1 MPTNAFATPS
11 WEYDIMTVTTER
23 NGDIAVVTIDNP
35 PVNALS
41 QALRQDLWNAAETLD
56 ADPSVRAVILIC
68 EGRTFIAG
76 ADVNEFGKPPMPPHL
91 PDLVAHIETATKPWV
106 AAIHGSALGGGFEVA
121 LGCRFRVA
129 VPSASVGLP
138 EVRLGIV
145 PGAGGTVRLPRLV
158 GPAFAAEMV
167 TTGTPV
173 AAQKARS
180 RGLIDAVIE
189 GDLEKGAIDFA
200 RAALDQ
206 SLPLPLRQRGMPAVD
221 ATFWETTS
229 KAVASRAKGEDAP
242 LRALACVRKATEA
255 DFEAA
260 MAFERQTFLELRGSP
275 QAAALR
281 HVFFAERAAPRPP
294 ELAGVQPRSIR
305 SAAVIGGGTM
315 GAGIAAALRDAG
327 LPVTLV
333 ERDESAVE
341 RGLSNLRS
349 IFESAVKR
357 GKISS
362 ETAAERLSG
371 VVGTTD
377 YRLLARVD
385 VIIEAV
391 FEDIDVKR
399 EVFGKLSTFC
409 RPDTVLATNTSYLD
423 PERIAAG
430 IKHPERFIGLHFF
443 SPAHV
448 MKLLEIVPIAQTTPA
463 TLATGFA
470 LARMLNKIPVRAG
483 ICDGFIGNRILKVT
497 RAQAERLLLAG
508 ATPQMVDAAMR
519 AFGLPMGP
527 FEAQDL
533 GGLDIA
539 AFQRRAA
546 RERGETPFAP
556 IAERLCALE
565 RFGQKSGG
573 GWYDYAKG
581 DRTPKHSEIV
591 ADIIAGEARETSQQ
605 EWNEASIIDCI
616 VLPMVN
622 EASMILNEKVALRA
636 EDIDLVEI
644 HGYGFPRRRGG
655 LMHYAEGRGIAD
667 IVAALEGL
675 AAEGLAELP
684 SDLLCRCA
692 ESGQFVFTD

>member
-1 MPTNAFATPS
+1 
-11 WEYDIMTVTTER
+11 MTVTIEHS
-23 NGDIAVVTIDNP
+23 GEIAVVTIDNP

-41 QALRQDLWNAAETLD
+41 QAVRQDLWNAAETLD
-56 ADPSVRAVILIC
+56 ADFSVRAVVLIC

-76 ADVNEFGKPPMPPHL
+76 ADVNEFDKPPAPPHL
-91 PDLVAHIETATKPWV
+91 PDLVARIETAAKPWV

-129 VPSASVGLP
+129 VASARVGLP

-158 GPAFAAEMV
+158 GPALAAEMV
-167 TTGTPV
+167 TAGTPV
-173 AAQKARS
+173 AAPRARS
-180 RGLIDAVIE
+180 QGLIDAVVE

-206 SLPLPLRQRGMPAVD
+206 SLPLPLRQRGVPAVD
-221 ATFWETTS
+221 ATFWETITT
-229 KAVASRAKGEDAP
+229 AIAGRAKREDAP
-242 LRALACVRKATEA
+242 LRALACVRTAAEA
-255 DFEAA
+255 DFDTA
-260 MAFERQTFLELRGSP
+260 MAFERQTFLELRGSS
-275 QAAALR
+275 QASALR
-281 HVFFAERAAPRPP
+281 HVFFAERAALRPP
-294 ELAGVQPRSIR
+294 ELGGVEPRRIR

-315 GAGIAAALRDAG
+315 GAGIAAALCDAR

-333 ERDESAVE
+333 ERDEVAVE

-349 IFESAVKR
+349 IFDGLVKR

-362 ETAAERLSG
+362 EAAAERLST
-371 VVGTTD
+371 VTGTTD
-377 YRLLARVD
+377 YGLLAGVD
-385 VIIEAV
+385 LVIEAV

-399 EVFGKLSTFC
+399 DVFSRLSAVC
-409 RPDTVLATNTSYLD
+409 RADAVLATNTSYLD
-423 PERIAAG
+423 PEEIAAG
-430 IKHPERFIGLHFF
+430 IKHPERFVGLHFF

-448 MKLLEIVPIAQTTPA
+448 MKLLEIVPTAQTAPA

-483 ICDGFIGNRILKVT
+483 ICDGFIGNRILKIT

-508 ATPQMVDAAMR
+508 ATPQAVDAAMR
-519 AFGLPMGP
+519 TFGFPMGP

-546 RERGETPFAP
+546 RARGETPFAP

-573 GWYDYAKG
+573 GWYDYARG
-581 DRTPKHSEIV
+581 DRTPKPSKIV
-591 ADIIAGEARETSQQ
+591 ADIIADAAKGMQQ
-605 EWNEASIIDCI
+605 RPWDEPSIVDCI

-622 EASMILNEKVALRA
+622 EAMKILQEKVALRA
-636 EDIDLVEI
+636 VDIDLVKI
-644 HGYGFPRRRGG
+644 HGYGFPRWRGG
-655 LMHYAEGRGIAD
+655 PMHYAQQR
-667 IVAALEGL
+667 
-675 AAEGLAELP
+675 GLAEIVAQLEHFAAHGLADP
-684 SDLLCRCA
+684 PCHHLDSAARGSDTLGIDVPA
-692 ESGQFVFTD
+692 

>member
-1 MPTNAFATPS
+1 
-11 WEYDIMTVTTER
+11 MTLIIER
-23 NGDIAVVTIDNP
+23 KGDVALVTIDNP

-41 QALRQDLWNAAETLD
+41 QALRQDLWDAAESLD
-56 ADPSVRAVILIC
+56 ADPLVGAVVLIC

-76 ADVNEFGKPPMPPHL
+76 ADVIEFGKPPMPPHL
-91 PDLVAHIETATKPWV
+91 PDLVARIEMATKPWT
-106 AAIHGSALGGGFEVA
+106 AAIHGSALGGGLEVA

-129 VPSASVGLP
+129 VPKASIGLP

-158 GPAFAAEMV
+158 GPVLAAEMV

-173 AAQKARS
+173 TAQKARS
-180 RGLIDAVIE
+180 QGLIDAIIE

-206 SLPLPLRQRGMPAVD
+206 SLPLPLSQRGVPPVD
-221 ATFWETTS
+221 AAFWETTS
-229 KAVASRAKGEDAP
+229 KTVASRAKGEDAP
-242 LRALACVRKATEA
+242 LRALGCVRKATEA
-255 DFEAA
+255 DFETA

-281 HVFFAERAAPRPP
+281 HVFFAERAALRPP
-294 ELAGVQPRSIR
+294 ELAGVEPRSIR

-315 GAGIAAALRDAG
+315 GAGIAATLREAG

-333 ERDESAVE
+333 ERDEPAVD

-357 GKISS
+357 GKISP

-371 VVGTTD
+371 IVGTTD
-377 YRLLARVD
+377 YSLLARID
-385 VIIEAV
+385 VVIEAV
-391 FEDIDVKR
+391 FEDVDVKR
-399 EVFGKLSTFC
+399 EVFGKLSAVC
-409 RPDTVLATNTSYLD
+409 RPDAVLATNTSYLD
-423 PERIAAG
+423 PQQIAAH
-430 IKHPERFIGLHFF
+430 IKCPERFIGLHFF

-448 MKLLEIVPIAQTTPA
+448 MKLLEIVPTAKTAPA

-470 LARMLNKIPVRAG
+470 LARMLSKIPVRAG

-508 ATPQMVDAAMR
+508 ATPQAVDQAMR
-519 AFGLPMGP
+519 SFGLPMGP

-539 AFQRRAA
+539 AFQRKAA
-546 RERGETPFAP
+546 RARGETPFAP

-573 GWYDYAKG
+573 GWFDYAKG
-581 DRTPKHSEIV
+581 DRTPKQSEVV
-591 ADIIAGEARETSQQ
+591 ADIIAGEARETPQRAWDQ
-605 EWNEASIIDCI
+605 AGIIDCV

-622 EASMILNEKVALRA
+622 EASKILNEKVALRA

-644 HGYGFPRRRGG
+644 HGYGFPRWRGG

-667 IVAALEGL
+667 IVASLEEL
-675 AAEGLAELP
+675 AAEGLAEPP

-692 ESGQFVFTD
+692 KSGQFVFTD

>member
-1 MPTNAFATPS
+1 
-11 WEYDIMTVTTER
+11 MTVSIER
-23 NGDIAVVTIDNP
+23 TGDIAVVTIDNP

-41 QALRQDLWNAAETLD
+41 HALRQDLWNAAEALD

-76 ADVNEFGKPPMPPHL
+76 ADVNEFGKPPIPPHL
-91 PDLVAHIETATKPWV
+91 PDLVARIETAAKPWV

-158 GPAFAAEMV
+158 GPALAAEMV

-173 AAQKARS
+173 AAPKARS
-180 RGLIDAVIE
+180 QGLIDAIVE

-200 RAALDQ
+200 HAALDQ
-206 SLPLPLRQRGMPAVD
+206 SLPLPLSQRGVPTVD
-221 ATFWETTS
+221 ETFWETTRR
-229 KAVASRAKGEDAP
+229 AVASRAKREDAP
-242 LRALACVRKATEA
+242 LRALACVRKAAEA
-255 DFEAA
+255 DFEGAI
-260 MAFERQTFLELRGSP
+260 AFERQTFLELRGSS

-294 ELAGVQPRSIR
+294 ELTGVEPRAIR

-333 ERDESAVE
+333 ERDEVALE

-349 IFESAVKR
+349 IFEGAVKR
-357 GKISS
+357 GKITA

-371 VVGTTD
+371 VTD
-377 YRLLARVD
+377 TIDYSRLAGVD
-385 VIIEAV
+385 LVIEAV
-391 FEDIDVKR
+391 FEDLEVKR
-399 EVFGKLSTFC
+399 EVFDKLSAVC
-409 RPDTVLATNTSYLD
+409 RLDAVLATNTSYLD
-423 PERIAAG
+423 PEQIAG
-430 IKHPERFIGLHFF
+430 NIRHPERFLGLHFF

-448 MKLLEIVPIAQTTPA
+448 MKLLEIVPTAQTAPA

-470 LARMLNKIPVRAG
+470 LARMLGKVPVRAG
-483 ICDGFIGNRILKVT
+483 ICDGFIGNRILKTT
-497 RAQAERLLLAG
+497 RAQAERLLLSG
-508 ATPQMVDAAMR
+508 ATPQAVDTAMR

-539 AFQRRAA
+539 GFQRRAA
-546 RERGETPFAP
+546 RARGETPFAP

-581 DRTPKHSEIV
+581 DRSPQPSKVV
-591 ADIIAGEARETSQQ
+591 AGIIAEEAGRTPQRQWDESG
-605 EWNEASIIDCI
+605 IIDCI
-616 VLPMVN
+616 ILPMVN
-622 EASMILNEKVALRA
+622 EATKILQEKVALRA

-644 HGYGFPRRRGG
+644 HGYGYPRWRGG
-655 LMHYAEGRGIAD
+655 LMHYAEAR
-667 IVAALEGL
+667 
-675 AAEGLAELP
+675 GLAEIAVKL
-684 SDLLCRCA
+684 SELAAMDLA
-692 ESGQFVFTD
+692 EPANFTGD